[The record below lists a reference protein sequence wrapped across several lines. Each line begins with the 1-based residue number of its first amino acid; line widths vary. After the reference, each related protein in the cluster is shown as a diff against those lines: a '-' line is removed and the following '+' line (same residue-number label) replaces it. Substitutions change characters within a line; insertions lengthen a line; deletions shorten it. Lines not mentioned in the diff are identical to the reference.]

1 MAPDVTAIAV
11 IYFADGWRIVAG
23 RHRWGHYRYRV
34 DAEEAAL
41 RLAGRAQRHGRVL
54 KVFVQGR
61 HGRLRQLVAAY
72 EPQPIAGKD
81 GVAGAA

>member
-1 MAPDVTAIAV
+1 MAPDITAIAV

-23 RHRWGHYRYRV
+23 RHRWGHYPYRV

-54 KVFVQGR
+54 TVFVQGR
-61 HGRLRQLVAAY
+61 HGRLRQLVATY
-72 EPQPIAGKD
+72 ETSASPGTTP
-81 GVAGAA
+81 